1 MEVEEE
7 TELDSIRKF
16 KSDYEKRQEDLHE
29 QWDMDV
35 KREIQRIKQKNKLL
49 KKERTKREQQ
59 VKTMHKLQCLQ
70 MSKKFLTGCFKGT
83 MQHLAET
90 SMWRDSLADQMDV
103 AYTGHLLSETLQF
116 TDSSRKAN
124 AYMHG
129 LVDDTLTKIVDGKA
143 SLAKQMV

>member
-83 MQHLAET
+83 M
-90 SMWRDSLADQMDV
+90 
-103 AYTGHLLSETLQF
+103 
-116 TDSSRKAN
+116 
-124 AYMHG
+124 
-129 LVDDTLTKIVDGKA
+129 
-143 SLAKQMV
+143 